1 MFGSDICRPS
11 LTSEVRLLAL
21 PIVSQTAPRSNPLS
35 HSPHSL
41 FSLLL
46 LLLRRRHHAV
56 ANQIFC
62 SFNKRRRGF
71 ASVGP
76 GPTRRRRR
84 WIHVTALLTRTN
96 TSFSWRRRGDRRTA
110 SFLPFFHPSLHAPC
124 HASGGTVKQLDCI
137 TDVDGGGGAET
148 FFSPSE
154 HRPETFWSEPS

>member
-41 FSLLL
+41 FPLLL

-96 TSFSWRRRGDRRTA
+96 TSFSWRRRPTDGR
-110 SFLPFFHPSLHAPC
+110 PPSSPPSIPPYTR